1 MGHTKQETTK
11 NYYDVNIPEI
21 IEGTKRADFRRLGI

>member
-1 MGHTKQETTK
+1 MGHSKEETTK

-21 IEGTKRADFRRLGI
+21 VEGTKIADFKTLGI